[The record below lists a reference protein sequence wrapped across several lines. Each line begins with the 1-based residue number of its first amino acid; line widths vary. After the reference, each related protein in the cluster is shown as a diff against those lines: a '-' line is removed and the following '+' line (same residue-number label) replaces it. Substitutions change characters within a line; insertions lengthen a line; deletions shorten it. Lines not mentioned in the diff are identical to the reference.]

1 MASRTALH
9 ERIVAAASAQ
19 AVEVGIDLR
28 RLNEPDSPVF
38 NRAENAAPFF
48 VAMGAVFAAL
58 YFGGWIW
65 ALAVAGTALILMA
78 TGLQYLLMLRLRR
91 RALAYALSDPEGW
104 QRLWDKGGL
113 TLRLPQRD
121 DTLVASPEGDW
132 TRFAARHLGRE
143 AP

>member
-1 MASRTALH
+1 MASRAVLH
-9 ERIVAAASAQ
+9 ERIVAAEGVR
-19 AVEVGIDLR
+19 AVEVGLDLR

-38 NRAENAAPFF
+38 NRGENAAPFF

-91 RALAYALSDPEGW
+91 RALAYALANPERW
-104 QRLWDKGGL
+104 QRLWDMGAL
-113 TLRLPQRD
+113 TLRVPSRD
-121 DTLVASPEGDW
+121 DTLIDSPEGDW
-132 TRFAARHLGRE
+132 TRFAARHLAR
-143 AP
+143 PQ